1 MVTYTSIIHYK
12 TVFVKSES
20 KFLLSLCKMGTYCK
34 NIGGFG
40 AKILDFGWGVWYTCF
55 VKNILKG
62 SIVMKAVISVIGKD
76 TIGIIHKVSAKC
88 AEAGANI
95 VDISQSVMKDFFS
108 MVMVVE
114 ISELSVP
121 FADFVDTLKVLGE
134 ENALEIH
141 TMHEDIFA
149 AMHKI

>member
-1 MVTYTSIIHYK
+1 
-12 TVFVKSES
+12 
-20 KFLLSLCKMGTYCK
+20 
-34 NIGGFG
+34 
-40 AKILDFGWGVWYTCF
+40 
-55 VKNILKG
+55 
-62 SIVMKAVISVIGKD
+62 MKAVISVIGKD

>member
-20 KFLLSLCKMGTYCK
+20 KFLLSLCKMGEYLK

-40 AKILDFGWGVWYTCF
+40 GKILDFDRRVWYTCF

-114 ISELSVP
+114 IDALTVP
-121 FADFVDTLKVLGE
+121 FVDFVDSLTTLGKETG
-134 ENALEIH
+134 LEIH
-141 TMHEDIFA
+141 AMHEDIFA

>member
-1 MVTYTSIIHYK
+1 
-12 TVFVKSES
+12 
-20 KFLLSLCKMGTYCK
+20 
-34 NIGGFG
+34 
-40 AKILDFGWGVWYTCF
+40 
-55 VKNILKG
+55 
-62 SIVMKAVISVIGKD
+62 MKAVISVIGKD

-114 ISELSVP
+114 IDALTVP
-121 FADFVDTLKVLGE
+121 FVDFVDSLTTLGKETG
-134 ENALEIH
+134 LEIH
-141 TMHEDIFA
+141 AMHEDIFA